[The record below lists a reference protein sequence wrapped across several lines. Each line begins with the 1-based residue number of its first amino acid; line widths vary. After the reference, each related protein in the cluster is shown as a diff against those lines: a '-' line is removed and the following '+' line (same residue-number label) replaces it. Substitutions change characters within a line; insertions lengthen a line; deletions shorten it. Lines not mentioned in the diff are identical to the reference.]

1 MANDILFG
9 SSVAIRIQEPAGC
22 RIIVSAFQIVQS
34 CFLVVHITTIP
45 QWIECSHPTTDL
57 QVVAPRVVGIVCDL
71 ISRSVFNTDDI
82 ALQVRHIVVRC
93 IIVGYCKRNTA
104 SSSAGSAAPIIDAKP
119 TSGRTV
125 QEPEAGT
132 AQDRD
137 QNARTKVSVTRP

>member
-1 MANDILFG
+1 MTAM
-9 SSVAIRIQEPAGC
+9 SRQPPGC
-22 RIIVSAFQIVQS
+22 RR
-34 CFLVVHITTIP
+34 LK
-45 QWIECSHPTTDL
+45 PTGGHRNAGGCGASGINGKIRTPTKTPTMNL
-57 QVVAPRVVGIVCDL
+57 QV
-71 ISRSVFNTDDI
+71 
-82 ALQVRHIVVRC
+82 
-93 IIVGYCKRNTA
+93 